1 MVMNTVKAADNI
13 VTIKNPVRGTNLRYE
28 RKFIFTCD
36 YLEDLIELLFLNSFC
51 FQEIYERRQ
60 VNNVYLDD
68 NNLNFYKQNVAGV
81 GEREKYRL
89 RWYGD
94 LFAEI
99 SNPTLEIKK
108 KFGEV
113 GDKLSFK
120 IKSLN
125 YNLDSGNAQDL
136 QKRAIEE
143 LHGEDRLIQTLM
155 LLNPALFNSYE
166 RRYFLSACEKFRVT
180 LDYNQ
185 QFYNPGIK
193 RYQESLKTIDKR
205 IVVLEL
211 KYDMAN
217 DFEARKISQQFSS
230 RVSRNSKYVQ
240 GIDLINGQTLF

>member
-1 MVMNTVKAADNI
+1 MAMNTAKAADKL
-13 VTIKNPVRGTNLRYE
+13 VTKTDPVRGVNLRYE
-28 RKFIFTCD
+28 RKFLFVND
-36 YLEDLIELLFLNSFC
+36 YLEDLVELLFLNNFC

-60 VNNVYLDD
+60 VNNVYFDD
-68 NNLNFYKQNVAGV
+68 NEHDFYKQNVSGV

-94 LFAEI
+94 RFAVI
-99 SNPTLEIKK
+99 TDPTIEIKK

-120 IKSLN
+120 IKPFK
-125 YNLDSGNAQDL
+125 YNLDSGNAREL
-136 QKRAIEE
+136 QERAIAG
-143 LHGEDRLIQTLM
+143 LHGEEGLVHTLK
-155 LLNPALFNSYE
+155 LLNPALYNSYE

-185 QFYNPGIK
+185 QFYNPEID
-193 RYQESLKTIDKR
+193 RYRESVKTIDKR

-211 KYDMAN
+211 KYDMEH